1 MDSRILLLV
10 LSFAVLV
17 QSECKIHEQEF
28 IFYNISDL
36 GIAALDNDLD
46 AVDDLISKVVYPQFI
61 FCNDKEINLEMCI
74 IYKNKKS
81 ETKGINHV

>member
-74 IYKNKKS
+74 IYNNKKS

>member
-28 IFYNISDL
+28 IYYNISDL

-74 IYKNKKS
+74 IYNNKKS